1 MPPEII
7 ADDKADALFQ
17 ALRSA
22 PLEEHWTKMKSSG
35 SGIGIIAMPTDGNLH
50 AENLC
55 NNPNF
60 VVLCA
65 AIKTCP
71 SGIHTHKTMAKAVEL
86 LDGAHGHLLS
96 KKSGRSVNI
105 GHMELQATSN
115 NCGRKRENF
124 FELDRQAIMESGTF

>member
-35 SGIGIIAMPTDGNLH
+35 SEIGIIAMPTDGNLH
-50 AENLC
+50 AEDLC
-55 NNPNF
+55 KNPNF

-65 AIKTCP
+65 AIKTCSQASTP
-71 SGIHTHKTMAKAVEL
+71 TKPWQK
-86 LDGAHGHLLS
+86 LS
-96 KKSGRSVNI
+96 S
-105 GHMELQATSN
+105 
-115 NCGRKRENF
+115 F
-124 FELDRQAIMESGTF
+124 